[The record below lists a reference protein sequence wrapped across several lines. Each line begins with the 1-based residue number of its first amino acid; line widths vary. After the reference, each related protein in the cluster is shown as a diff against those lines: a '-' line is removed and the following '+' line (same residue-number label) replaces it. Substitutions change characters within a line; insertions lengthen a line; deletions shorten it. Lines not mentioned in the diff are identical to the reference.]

1 MGETAFTPRRL
12 RVERVARRTDQ
23 VWLFTFGADEGSR
36 IDDLTFDPGQVA
48 VLSLPDLGEAY
59 LAIASSPDRRDALE
73 FLVKRSG
80 DLGEQLC
87 NLGRS
92 AEVDLVG
99 FVGRGF
105 PVGAFE
111 GKDLVFVAAGTAIAP
126 VRAAISHAISRR
138 ASFGRI
144 VLVHGVRRPEDLA
157 VDDELD
163 HWRDAGVDVLLT
175 VTRPEGTAWDG
186 PVGRVQGLL
195 EAAVRDS
202 LAPVA
207 FVCGSDE
214 MMEQTTELLRTL
226 GVPNEQILRN
236 Y

>member
-1 MGETAFTPRRL
+1 MAEGGFTPRRL

-23 VWLFTFGADEGSR
+23 VWLFTLGADEGSR
-36 IDDLTFDPGQVA
+36 LDDLTFDPGQVA
-48 VLSLPDLGEAY
+48 VLALHDYGEAY

-80 DLGEQLC
+80 DVGEQLC
-87 NLGRS
+87 DLGRS
-92 AEVDLVG
+92 AAVELVG

-105 PVGAFE
+105 PVGAYQ

-126 VRAAISHAISRR
+126 VRAAISHAIARR
-138 ASFGRI
+138 PSFGRI
-144 VLVHGVRRPEDLA
+144 VLVHGVRRPEDFA

-163 HWRDAGVDVLLT
+163 HWRDAGVDVMLT
-175 VTRPEGTAWDG
+175 VTQPAGTAWDG

-195 EAAVRDS
+195 ATAIRDS
-202 LAPVA
+202 FEPVA

-214 MMEQTTELLRTL
+214 MMEQTTQLLHSL